1 MSIPRLVPLL
11 FGAFSHE
18 SLLIYPMSN
27 TIPRLFGHF
36 TYDSLPKCPFP
47 ASLRSFLELFTRISS
62 HISIFLLRRP
72 PSGLFTYKSLSKSP
86 IAGYSA
92 CISGHFPYD
101 SLPKCPFPASLRS
114 FLELFLM
121 NLFSYIQNSTQSP
134 ASSDLLHMIHFL
146 NVQSPSF
153 PALFRISYVRNTSKD
168 QNINHTATKTPEA
181 I

>member
-1 MSIPRLVPLL
+1 MNL
-11 FGAFSHE
+11 FSY
-18 SLLIYPMSN
+18 IQYPTQS
-27 TIPRLFGHF
+27 
-36 TYDSLPKCPFP
+36 P
-47 ASLRSFLELFTRISS
+47 ASSDILHMIHFPNVHSPPRYALFWRFFTRISS

-121 NLFSYIQNSTQSP
+121 YLFSYIQNSTQSP

-168 QNINHTATKTPEA
+168 QNINHTDTKTPEA